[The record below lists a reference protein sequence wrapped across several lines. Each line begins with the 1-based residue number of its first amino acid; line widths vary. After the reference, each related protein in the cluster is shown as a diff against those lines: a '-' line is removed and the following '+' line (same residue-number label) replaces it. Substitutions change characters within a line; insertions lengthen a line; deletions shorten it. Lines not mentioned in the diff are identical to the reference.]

1 MLACHLTPK
10 KIDFQTSEELAELV
24 DITLEWEMQLH

>member
-10 KIDFQTSEELAELV
+10 KIDFQASVELAELV
-24 DITLEWEMQLH
+24 DSTLEWETQLH